1 MIKGEIWWAQ
11 LPSPRG
17 SEPGK
22 TRPVL
27 VIQGDSFNRSAIN
40 TVICAVITSN
50 TTLSNAPANLLLE
63 KSDSRLEKT
72 SVVNFSQIVTL
83 DKSFFLK
90 QVSMLPKYFVS
101 KIDTSLKLIFD
112 IEQIK

>member
-1 MIKGEIWWAQ
+1 MIKGEIWWAA

-27 VIQGDSFNRSAIN
+27 IIQSDNFNRSTLN

-50 TTLSNAPANLLLE
+50 TNLSAAPANILMS
-63 KSDSRLEKT
+63 KSVSGLDKP
-72 SVVNFSQIVTL
+72 SVINFSQIITV
-83 DKSFFLK
+83 DKSYFIEL
-90 QVSMLPKYFVS
+90 VSMLPKS
-101 KIDTSLKLIFD
+101 AIIQIDKSIKIVFD
-112 IEQIK
+112 LN